1 MEEIIELYDQLIKK
15 YSNLI
20 DHQIILFKKIHKL
33 EHSPI
38 ITKNYNTQNKDDWVY
53 LSDRLIKFFHNTDYY
68 LDEKMELKKLI
79 SKINYITDEIYFENI
94 TNTDDK
100 IYKDLFNIVGRNY
113 ITKKILISRFI
124 RKYTNTHKIIHIVI

>member
-20 DHQIILFKKIHKL
+20 DDRIILFKKIHKL

-38 ITKNYNTQNKDDWVY
+38 IAKNYNTQNEDDCVY
-53 LSDRLIKFFHNTDYY
+53 LSDRLINFFHNTDYY

-79 SKINYITDEIYFENI
+79 SKINYITDTNYFLNI

-124 RKYTNTHKIIHIVI
+124 RKYTNIHKIIHIVI